1 MDFTE
6 ETKKTIRKKAMFKCC
21 FCQNLDIEIHHIKRE
36 EDGGSNDISNGAPL
50 CPNCHER
57 FGNDPNKRKRIT
69 EARDNWYEVVE
80 RMYPDNRELS
90 RTEKISTKLLKFQHN
105 QINLDDFKQVLKDF
119 ANETINNMTLG
130 TAASTASG
138 IANASVSPSMSP
150 SASPSPSPSP
160 SESVDG
166 VHFNVVC
173 GKCGTKVGLLVGSD
187 VCPTCG
193 ELITG

>member
-21 FCQNLDIEIHHIKRE
+21 LCQNLDIEIHHIKRE

-57 FGNDPNKRKRIT
+57 FGNDLNKRKRII
-69 EARDNWYEVVE
+69 EARDNWYEVVK
-80 RMYPDNRELS
+80 RMFPDNRELR
-90 RTEKISTKLLKFQHN
+90 RTENISDELVKFQQN
-105 QINLDDFKQVLKDF
+105 QINIDEFKQALKEF
-119 ANETINNMTLG
+119 SNETINNMTFG
-130 TAASTASG
+130 TAVTTASG
-138 IANASVSPSMSP
+138 IANASISPSISP

-160 SESVDG
+160 SESENF
-166 VHFNVVC
+166 VHSNVVC
-173 GKCGTKVGLLVGSD
+173 RKCGTKVGLLIGSN

-193 ELITG
+193 ELITS